1 MPTTTDAITYH
12 PVTLIYPGGE
22 DISDMEATDC
32 VIVSEELEQID
43 IGGAGPLH
51 NAYLRLSAPDL
62 VVALTAIKTLCSDA
76 IDAVLDARQ
85 DRAEAERHDC
95 SCGVRLEADELH
107 CGSPACVRR
116 FMQELSA

>member
-1 MPTTTDAITYH
+1 MTTTHPATTYH

-32 VIVSEELEQID
+32 VIVSETLEQID

-51 NAYLRLSAPDL
+51 RAYVRLSAPDL
-62 VVALTAIKTLCSDA
+62 VVALTALKNLCDDA
-76 IDAVLDARQ
+76 INAVLDARQ

-95 SCGVRLEADELH
+95 LCGVRLEADELT
-107 CGSPACVRR
+107 CRQPACNRR
-116 FMQELSA
+116 YLQEMNA